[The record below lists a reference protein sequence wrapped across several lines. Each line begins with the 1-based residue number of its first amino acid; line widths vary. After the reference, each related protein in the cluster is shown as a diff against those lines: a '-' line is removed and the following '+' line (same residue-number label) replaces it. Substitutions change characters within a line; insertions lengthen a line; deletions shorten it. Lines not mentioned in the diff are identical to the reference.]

1 MVLNGSIFGPMGR
14 PIKTVRISEN
24 FVPVS
29 QFKTRAA
36 AWLRVAGE
44 TGAPVVVTQN
54 GKPAGVLLSP
64 EMFDDLTEQAR
75 FVAAVEEGLADA
87 DSGRVQPHAAVARKM
102 RSRFRGKGE

>member
-1 MVLNGSIFGPMGR
+1 MRR
-14 PIKTVRISEN
+14 PITGVRISEN

-29 QFKTRAA
+29 AFKAQAA
-36 AWLRVAGE
+36 EWLRKAGE

-64 EMFDDLTEQAR
+64 EAFDDLTERAR

-87 DSGRVQPHAAVARKM
+87 EAGRVHSHADVAR
-102 RSRFRGKGE
+102 RVRGRFAGKGP